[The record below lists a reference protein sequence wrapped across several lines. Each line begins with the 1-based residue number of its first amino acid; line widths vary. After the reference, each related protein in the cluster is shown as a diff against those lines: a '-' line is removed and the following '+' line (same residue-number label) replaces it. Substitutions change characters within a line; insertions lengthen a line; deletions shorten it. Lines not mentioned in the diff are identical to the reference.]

1 MLQDGSNDVKTIAAA
16 SLKHVARVSPGPLDS
31 TLLKVIVPALIA
43 TTKEKNTTVK
53 SAAESAL
60 LYVLRLRDGESTL
73 QVTVHDNARKLKT
86 NIFVS
91 VAGTI
96 INMSCY

>member
-1 MLQDGSNDVKTIAAA
+1 MLQDDSNDVKTIAAA
-16 SLKHVARVSPGPLDS
+16 SLKHVARVYPAPLDS
-31 TLLKVIVPALIA
+31 SLLKVIVPALIA

-73 QVTVHDNARKLKT
+73 QVTMLES
-86 NIFVS
+86 IFVS

-96 INMSCY
+96 INLSCY

>member
-1 MLQDGSNDVKTIAAA
+1 MLQDDSNDVKTIALA
-16 SLKHVARVSPGPLDS
+16 SLKHVARVYPGSLDN

-43 TTKEKNTTVK
+43 TTKEKNTAVK

-73 QVTVHDNARKLKT
+73 QVTVDDNARELKT
-86 NIFVS
+86 YIFVS
-91 VAGTI
+91 VAGH
-96 INMSCY
+96 

>member
-1 MLQDGSNDVKTIAAA
+1 VLQDDSNDVKTIAAA
-16 SLKHVARVSPGPLDS
+16 SLKHVARVYPAPLDS
-31 TLLKVIVPALIA
+31 SLLKVIVPALIA

-73 QVTVHDNARKLKT
+73 QVTMLES
-86 NIFVS
+86 IFVS
-91 VAGTI
+91 AAGTI
-96 INMSCY
+96 INLSCY

>member
-1 MLQDGSNDVKTIAAA
+1 MHSA
-16 SLKHVARVSPGPLDS
+16 PLDS
-31 TLLKVIVPALIA
+31 TLLKVIIPALIA

-73 QVTVHDNARKLKT
+73 QVTIHDNTQELKT
-86 NIFVS
+86 NIFIS
-91 VAGTI
+91 VANTI
-96 INMSCY
+96 INLSCY